1 MENIKA
7 KFQLLDSYVKSYSLN
22 LSRKIQSNEDI
33 EVNGKMGFGIVRI
46 SKQDTLLGEIELANE
61 IELVANK
68 NVVGKIHIVMGALF
82 EGSLDIEKDFE
93 KMLKLNGATTLSNI
107 MRAYIISNTSLSGMP
122 TIIIPLINFV
132 QFFKNNENKK

>member
-7 KFQLLDSYVKSYSLN
+7 KFQLLDSYVKTYSLN